1 MSTAADGLVRRPG
14 PGDLAGAA
22 FRLARSHYR
31 CLLAAAA
38 VALAPCLALGGWAL
52 DSYRSGAS
60 RASSSTELLAV
71 LGALVIALGGL
82 LAVGT
87 GVHAA
92 VSAAVGGVADWRES
106 VRVAAARVG
115 PLFSGACAIV
125 ILGFLGLVCFVAP
138 GIYLWFAWFVAMPA
152 IVIERRGGWDAL
164 RRSRRLVRGRWW
176 TVFGAFVLVEAAV
189 LVISLVVGLIVG
201 ALFASSGA
209 ANATASQVVAYCLEL
224 LLSPVQIALVAVVYL
239 YLRATVEGAN
249 AASVAREGG
258 IELLAELGGATRVAP
273 REESAAWPGVPE
285 VADGGEA
292 SDVQPPETPA
302 EVEPARARGGE
313 AGATDGRGGARRG
326 WPAPSP
332 KPPPPRRRQGGEPN

>member
-152 IVIERRGGWDAL
+152 IVIERRGGWDAQAVSPARAGAVVDGL
-164 RRSRRLVRGRWW
+164 RRVCPRRGGRARHLARRRPHRRRALRVVRRRERDGITGGRVLSRAPALAGADRARRRRLPLPARDGRGRERGVGR
-176 TVFGAFVLVEAAV
+176 TRRGDRAVGGARWRDP
-189 LVISLVVGLIVG
+189 
-201 ALFASSGA
+201 
-209 ANATASQVVAYCLEL
+209 C
-224 LLSPVQIALVAVVYL
+224 
-239 YLRATVEGAN
+239 RATRGIS
-249 AASVAREGG
+249 SVARR
-258 IELLAELGGATRVAP
+258 TR
-273 REESAAWPGVPE
+273 
-285 VADGGEA
+285 
-292 SDVQPPETPA
+292 
-302 EVEPARARGGE
+302 
-313 AGATDGRGGARRG
+313 GRGRR
-326 WPAPSP
+326 
-332 KPPPPRRRQGGEPN
+332 